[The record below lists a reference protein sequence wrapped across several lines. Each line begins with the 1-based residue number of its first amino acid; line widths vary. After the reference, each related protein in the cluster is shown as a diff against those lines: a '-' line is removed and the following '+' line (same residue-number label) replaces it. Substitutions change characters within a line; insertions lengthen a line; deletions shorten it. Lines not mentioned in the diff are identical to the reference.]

1 MGYCVYEMP
10 AVREANY
17 QYRPSIEDLKRR
29 LETTDPRP
37 YHQFVPYL
45 EALGQNWFKKRYDNF
60 RLVAKLL
67 PVEVGSRIVPV
78 VVFVDFLPR
87 ASHAYGDGSAQHFE
101 QCYAGSLQAPEHV
114 RAIRELAQKHLTN
127 QAPVFQ
133 PPPPLPEELHTL
145 LHPLR
150 PRERADA
157 FFVHEKFS
165 RAYERLTS
173 RSERGDIERGMI
185 MQAVYQALQ
194 DIENAQG
201 EPPNEKLSRSRSY
214 DGNRRVTVYYTRL
227 QDPEQ
232 GLRHVLLLGLVD
244 ESAADQ
250 ATQFRNVEL
259 AWQQAHEHLFGEF
272 TQQEGEQGH
281 FPARYWDALSQLA
294 ERAFPSYLL
303 AEDYKLWE
311 KLWKPEHREVF
322 LALSSEEM
330 HTLESLLSR
339 GQLPA
344 VIEGRAG
351 SGKSTLLIYYTAE
364 RLAQS
369 SASSFQALFLTQSEE
384 LLEKAKELIDGPDE
398 TQRAQSQSKEPIVSL
413 RERLAQEYGERGNM
427 KMVFLTY
434 HKFALGQLP
443 LGRQERFEDRSHSGH
458 WLDFAQFS
466 DLLRGHGQ
474 AASHNFR
481 HPFARSR
488 DCNPETVWFIL
499 RSYIKGYKIGE
510 RGEDRWMS
518 PDEYEEEVPAG
529 DRQVS
534 VELYRQVWDCVW
546 PWYKRLTVPGR
557 ENDENPPYW
566 DDLDLAWEVLEHRR
580 SDAPTYAILICD
592 EVQDLTRVEL
602 ASLLA
607 ALDWTRYDLAEL
619 ARQYQ
624 SLPLPIILAGDAH
637 QTINPSCFRWQ
648 RVSADLA
655 QALVEHLP
663 HLQRPSI
670 TRLELAYNY
679 RNPRSIAQL
688 CNAIQRLREH
698 TLGSS
703 SRLQQLWRLR
713 DDQQNQRVRYV
724 LLRSQPN
731 DLQYLLNEGVLAIG
745 PIEDDPNLQGGRAF
759 WQAFGF
765 SETPKDCPNYVTPA
779 EIKGLEEPYVA
790 VVGFGVLF
798 SQLGLSD
805 LWNWKDANDTISRMP
820 VAEAR
825 RFLAEF
831 FLNRLY
837 VAVSR
842 AREQLWILETQE
854 GWQSFWEPLL
864 CWLQRHNVNDA
875 QSCFVYSDGDLD
887 ELIGVSKGRWLPL
900 AQEFERLAHD
910 QKSPKH
916 AERSAYYYRLDNKG
930 RDADRMQ
937 AWTLYY
943 EGKTLEAARV
953 MQDIN
958 KDQASDWFWEAA
970 AYQPEAWQELASQ
983 ELQQPDWRRDTAQ
996 RYLELRNNRTAQ
1008 QLKLLVDHLGSDKM
1022 DDVIRNAQ
1030 SQVKAWR
1037 TWEQLLL
1044 HVLDQSLILPDVPVT
1059 VKQSAYRLGKS
1070 LCPEDPTARRYKDWQ
1085 EKLAQLSFALHNYR
1099 HAAQHWENAGN
1110 TGHRDYYI
1118 AKAESSD
1125 YPECLRWWESAGEPW
1140 RILQEYDKQANVRL
1154 GAEDRRRVG
1163 RAAET
1168 AQRYSTAF
1176 VMLAGVESEWVINQI
1191 WPHILADVQR
1201 GRVTARQ
1208 LWSLMQQLHDGWQQ
1222 LGQSDFVG
1230 HWTNFIFDLIIA
1242 SGPRERNIQSD
1253 EHDQSLE
1260 AIRGLVYG
1268 FSLASDPDAIRH
1280 HFRRSWQTRVY
1291 TDSNWPDF
1299 RGYLRQIV
1307 QQALAIN
1314 QQLWQAGD
1322 QLSHVC
1328 AARLAWF
1335 VLGFLWRFQRRRRED
1350 RESLPTLRSEL
1361 LEYIA
1366 LPAEQARQTVNYLQ
1380 NIDPELHETVLLAL
1394 RCVGDGPND
1403 WVRQNENAMDRI
1415 WRDLNDCVEA
1425 LAYDLAENL
1434 TDTLRAAQTAEDIA
1448 PLEWWLTVGSFA
1460 EHARFRRRALD
1471 FYENL
1476 ERLAEEH
1483 NWPDSERQKIQGRL
1497 RAYEERYRHWREE
1510 QTERPGREDVV
1521 YVNPGEQRNSRW
1533 LEVASLSERPLAVL
1547 RVLPDL
1553 YQLRFQPPTE
1563 PDGQP
1568 YIRHDPEL
1576 TLTGPEVI
1584 ERRLV
1589 YRLVYNE
1596 RTITLEWDKDK
1607 RVLYVRADRTFV
1619 VSFAAAETPAG

>member
-1 MGYCVYEMP
+1 
-10 AVREANY
+10 
-17 QYRPSIEDLKRR
+17 
-29 LETTDPRP
+29 
-37 YHQFVPYL
+37 
-45 EALGQNWFKKRYDNF
+45 
-60 RLVAKLL
+60 
-67 PVEVGSRIVPV
+67 
-78 VVFVDFLPR
+78 
-87 ASHAYGDGSAQHFE
+87 
-101 QCYAGSLQAPEHV
+101 LQAHAP
-114 RAIRELAQKHLTN
+114 AIRELAQKHLTN
-127 QAPVFQ
+127 AAPVFQ

-150 PRERADA
+150 PRERTDA

-201 EPPNEKLSRSRSY
+201 EPPNELLSRRCSY

-259 AWQQAHEHLFGEF
+259 AWQQAHEHLFKEF
-272 TQQEGEQGH
+272 TQQQSERERSST
-281 FPARYWDALSQLA
+281 RYWDALSQLA

-303 AEDYKLWE
+303 AGDYKLWE
-311 KLWKPEHREVF
+311 KLWKPEQREVF

-330 HTLESLLSR
+330 YRLESLLSR

-369 SASSFQALFLTQSEE
+369 SVSSVQALFLTQSEE
-384 LLEKAKELIDGPDE
+384 LLKKAKELIDGPDE

-413 RERLAQEYGERGNM
+413 RERLGQEYGQRGNM
-427 KMVFLTY
+427 KMAFLTY
-434 HKFALGQLP
+434 HEFALGQLP
-443 LGRQERFEDRSHSGH
+443 RGRRERFADRRRRDPNHSDPSG

-466 DLLRGHGQ
+466 DLLRGHGP
-474 AASHNFR
+474 ASHIFR

-499 RSYIKGYKIGE
+499 RSYTKGYKIGE

-546 PWYKRLTVPGR
+546 PWYKRLTVPSR

-679 RNPRSIAQL
+679 RNARSIAQL

-703 SRLQQLWRLR
+703 SPLQQLWRLR

-724 LLRSQPN
+724 LLRGEPN
-731 DLQYLLNEGVLAIG
+731 DLEYLLNEGVLAIG
-745 PIEDDPNLQGGRAF
+745 PIEDDPNLQGGRDF
-759 WQAFGF
+759 WKAFGF
-765 SETPKDCPNYVTPA
+765 SEPPANYRNYVTPA
-779 EIKGLEEPYVA
+779 EIKGLEQDHVA

-798 SQLGLSD
+798 NQLGLSD
-805 LWNWKDANDTISRMP
+805 LWNWEDGKDATTKTPIP
-820 VAEAR
+820 EAR

-837 VAVSR
+837 VACSR
-842 AREQLWILETQE
+842 AREQLWIIETKG
-854 GWQSFWEPLL
+854 GWDSFWEPLL
-864 CWLQRHNVNDA
+864 QWLQRHHAAND
-875 QSCFVYSDGDLD
+875 QCRFDRPNDGDLT
-887 ELIGVSKGRWLPL
+887 EVIGVFKERWPDL
-900 AQEFERLAHD
+900 AQDFERLAHE
-910 QKSPKH
+910 QHSPKH
-916 AERSAYYYRLDNKG
+916 AERSAYYYQRCGKTV
-930 RDADRMQ
+930 DADRMQ
-937 AWTLYY
+937 AWKLYY
-943 EGKTLEAARV
+943 EGKTLEAAKA
-953 MQDIN
+953 MQEID
-958 KDQASDWFWEAA
+958 KDRASDWFWEAA

-1008 QLKLLVDHLGSDKM
+1008 QLKLLVDHLGSDKLH
-1022 DDVIRNAQ
+1022 DVIRNAQ
-1030 SQVKAWR
+1030 RQVKAWR

-1044 HVLDQSLILPDVPVT
+1044 HVLDQSLILPDVPDT

-1070 LCPEDPTARRYKDWQ
+1070 LCPEDATARRYKDWQ
-1085 EKLAQLSFALHNYR
+1085 EKLAQLSFALADYQR
-1099 HAAQHWENAGN
+1099 AAQHWENAGN

-1140 RILQEYDKQANVRL
+1140 RILQEYDKQDNVPL
-1154 GAEDRRRVG
+1154 GAEDKLRVG
-1163 RAAET
+1163 WAAET

-1191 WPHILADVQR
+1191 WPHILADVQT

-1222 LGQSDFVG
+1222 LGQSDFTRD
-1230 HWTNFIFDLIIA
+1230 WTNFILKLII
-1242 SGPRERNIQSD
+1242 STVPREREQENREFDKTQ
-1253 EHDQSLE
+1253 E

-1280 HFRRSWQTRVY
+1280 RFRGSWEKRVY

-1322 QLSHVC
+1322 ELSQVR

-1335 VLGFLWRFQRRRRED
+1335 VLGLLWRFERRRRED

-1380 NIDPELHETVLLAL
+1380 SIDSELHQTVMLAL

-1434 TDTLRAAQTAEDIA
+1434 TDTLGAAQTAEDIA
-1448 PLEWWLTVGSFA
+1448 PLEWWLTVGRFA

-1476 ERLAEEH
+1476 ERLAEDH
-1483 NWPDSERQKIQGRL
+1483 NWPDSERQLIQERL
-1497 RAYEERYRHWREE
+1497 RAYEERYRHWLKE

-1521 YVNPGEQRNSRW
+1521 YVNPGERRSSRW

-1553 YQLRFQPPTE
+1553 YQVRFQPSTD

-1596 RTITLEWDKDK
+1596 RTITLEWDKDH

-1619 VSFAAAETPAG
+1619 VSFPAAETRAG

>member
-10 AVREANY
+10 AVRGANY
-17 QYRPSIEDLKRR
+17 QYRPSIEDLKKR

-37 YHQFVPYL
+37 YHQFLPYL
-45 EALGQNWFKKRYDNF
+45 EALGQNWFKKRYDRF

-67 PVEVGSRIVPV
+67 PVEVGGCIVPV

-87 ASHAYGDGSAQHFE
+87 ADRAYGDGSAQYFE
-101 QCYAGSLQAPEHV
+101 QRYAKLLQAHAP
-114 RAIRELAQKHLTN
+114 AIRERAQKHLTN

-150 PRERADA
+150 PRERAAA

-201 EPPNEKLSRSRSY
+201 EPPNELLSRRCSY

-272 TQQEGEQGH
+272 TQQEGEREH
-281 FPARYWDALSQLA
+281 FATRYWDALSQLA

-303 AEDYKLWE
+303 AGDYELWE
-311 KLWKPEHREVF
+311 RLWRPEHREVF

-369 SASSFQALFLTQSEE
+369 SVSSVQALFLTQSEE

-398 TQRAQSQSKEPIVSL
+398 TERAQPPIVSL
-413 RERLAQEYGERGNM
+413 RERLAQEHGQRGNM
-427 KMVFLTY
+427 KMVFQTY
-434 HKFALGQLP
+434 YGFARDQLP
-443 LGRQERFEDRSHSGH
+443 LGRWERFADRSHPGG

-546 PWYKRLTVPGR
+546 PWYKRLTVPSR

-679 RNPRSIAQL
+679 RNARSIAQL

-713 DDQQNQRVRYV
+713 DDQQNQRVRYL

-745 PIEDDPNLQGGRAF
+745 PIEDDPNLQGGRDF
-759 WQAFGF
+759 WEAFGF
-765 SETPKDCPNYVTPA
+765 LEPPANCENYVTPA
-779 EIKGLEEPYVA
+779 EIKGLEQNHVA

-798 SQLGLSD
+798 NQLGLSD
-805 LWNWKDANDTISRMP
+805 LWNWEDGKDAASKMPIS
-820 VAEAR
+820 EAR

-837 VAVSR
+837 VACSR
-842 AREQLWILETQE
+842 AREQLWIIETKG
-854 GWQSFWEPLL
+854 GWDSFWEPLL
-864 CWLQRHNVNDA
+864 QWLQHHLAAND
-875 QSCFVYSDGDLD
+875 QCRFDRPNDGDLT
-887 ELIGVSKGRWLPL
+887 EVIGVFKESWPDL
-900 AQEFERLAHD
+900 AQGFERLAHE
-910 QKSPKH
+910 KHNPKH
-916 AERSAYYYRLDNKG
+916 AERSAYYYQRCEKVV
-930 RDADRMQ
+930 DASRMQ
-937 AWTLYY
+937 AWKLYY
-943 EGKTLEAARV
+943 EGKTLEAAKA
-953 MQDIN
+953 MQEID
-958 KDQASDWFWEAA
+958 KDRASDWFWEAA

-1008 QLKLLVDHLGSDKM
+1008 QLKLLVDHLGSDKLH
-1022 DDVIRNAQ
+1022 DVIRNAQ
-1030 SQVKAWR
+1030 SQVKSWR

-1044 HVLDQSLILPDVPVT
+1044 HVLDQCLILPDVPDT

-1070 LCPEDPTARRYKDWQ
+1070 LCPEDATARRYKDWQ
-1085 EKLAQLSFALHNYR
+1085 EKLAQLSFALARPSPAAHNYYR
-1099 HAAQHWENAGN
+1099 LAAQHWEHAGN
-1110 TGHRDYYI
+1110 TAHRDYYV
-1118 AKAESSD
+1118 AKAESSN
-1125 YPECLRWWESAGEPW
+1125 YPECLRWWESAGDYS
-1140 RILQEYDKQANVRL
+1140 RIITEYDRHPNVDL
-1154 GAEDRRRVG
+1154 DTQDRTRVA
-1163 RAAET
+1163 R
-1168 AQRYSTAF
+1168 
-1176 VMLAGVESEWVINQI
+1176 AGVSEVRKGKM
-1191 WPHILADVQR
+1191 AAGKFQR
-1201 GRVTARQ
+1201 
-1208 LWSLMQQLHDGWQQ
+1208 LIEQLHVHWHH
-1222 LGQSDFVG
+1222 LGQPDFVRD
-1230 HWTNFIFDLIIA
+1230 WTNFIFDLIIA

-1280 HFRRSWQTRVY
+1280 RFRGSWETRVY

-1299 RGYLRQIV
+1299 RGFLRQIV

-1322 QLSHVC
+1322 QLSQVR

-1335 VLGFLWRFQRRRRED
+1335 VLGLLWRFERRRRED

-1380 NIDPELHETVLLAL
+1380 SIDSELHQTVMLAL

-1434 TDTLRAAQTAEDIA
+1434 TRTLGAAQTAEDIA
-1448 PLEWWLTVGSFA
+1448 PLEWWLTVGRFA

-1476 ERLAEEH
+1476 ERLAEDH
-1483 NWPDSERQKIQGRL
+1483 NWPDSERQLIQERL

-1553 YQLRFQPPTE
+1553 YQVRFQPSTD

-1596 RTITLEWDKDK
+1596 RTITLEWDKDH

-1619 VSFAAAETPAG
+1619 VSFPAAETRAG

>member
-17 QYRPSIEDLKRR
+17 QYRPSIEDLRRR

-37 YHQFVPYL
+37 YHQFLPYL
-45 EALGQNWFKKRYDNF
+45 EALGQNWFKKRYDKF
-60 RLVAKLL
+60 RLVAKFL
-67 PVEVGSRIVPV
+67 PVEVRGRIAPV

-87 ASHAYGDGSAQHFE
+87 ADRAYGDGSAQYFE
-101 QCYAGSLQAPEHV
+101 QRYAGLLQAHAP
-114 RAIRELAQKHLTN
+114 AIRELAQEQLRN
-127 QAPVFQ
+127 APPVFQ

-150 PRERADA
+150 PPERADA

-201 EPPNEKLSRSRSY
+201 EPPNELLSRRSSY

-259 AWQQAHEHLFGEF
+259 AWQQAHEHLFKEF
-272 TQQEGEQGH
+272 TQQQSERERSST
-281 FPARYWDALSQLA
+281 RYWDALSQLA

-413 RERLAQEYGERGNM
+413 RERLAQEYGQRGNM

-434 HKFALGQLP
+434 HGFARDQLP
-443 LGRQERFEDRSHSGH
+443 LGRWERFADRSHSGG

-466 DLLRGHGQ
+466 DLLRGHGP
-474 AASHNFR
+474 ASHIFR

-607 ALDWTRYDLAEL
+607 ALDWTCYDLAEL

-679 RNPRSIAQL
+679 RNARSIAQL

-703 SRLQQLWRLR
+703 SRLQQLWRMR
-713 DDQQNQRVRYV
+713 D
-724 LLRSQPN
+724 SQPN
-731 DLQYLLNEGVLAIG
+731 QRIG
-745 PIEDDPNLQGGRAF
+745 R
-759 WQAFGF
+759 
-765 SETPKDCPNYVTPA
+765 
-779 EIKGLEEPYVA
+779 
-790 VVGFGVLF
+790 
-798 SQLGLSD
+798 
-805 LWNWKDANDTISRMP
+805 
-820 VAEAR
+820 
-825 RFLAEF
+825 
-831 FLNRLY
+831 
-837 VAVSR
+837 
-842 AREQLWILETQE
+842 
-854 GWQSFWEPLL
+854 
-864 CWLQRHNVNDA
+864 
-875 QSCFVYSDGDLD
+875 
-887 ELIGVSKGRWLPL
+887 
-900 AQEFERLAHD
+900 
-910 QKSPKH
+910 
-916 AERSAYYYRLDNKG
+916 
-930 RDADRMQ
+930 
-937 AWTLYY
+937 
-943 EGKTLEAARV
+943 
-953 MQDIN
+953 
-958 KDQASDWFWEAA
+958 
-970 AYQPEAWQELASQ
+970 
-983 ELQQPDWRRDTAQ
+983 
-996 RYLELRNNRTAQ
+996 
-1008 QLKLLVDHLGSDKM
+1008 
-1022 DDVIRNAQ
+1022 
-1030 SQVKAWR
+1030 
-1037 TWEQLLL
+1037 
-1044 HVLDQSLILPDVPVT
+1044 
-1059 VKQSAYRLGKS
+1059 
-1070 LCPEDPTARRYKDWQ
+1070 LCPT
-1085 EKLAQLSFALHNYR
+1085 
-1099 HAAQHWENAGN
+1099 
-1110 TGHRDYYI
+1110 TG
-1118 AKAESSD
+1118 
-1125 YPECLRWWESAGEPW
+1125 
-1140 RILQEYDKQANVRL
+1140 Q
-1154 GAEDRRRVG
+1154 
-1163 RAAET
+1163 
-1168 AQRYSTAF
+1168 
-1176 VMLAGVESEWVINQI
+1176 
-1191 WPHILADVQR
+1191 
-1201 GRVTARQ
+1201 
-1208 LWSLMQQLHDGWQQ
+1208 
-1222 LGQSDFVG
+1222 
-1230 HWTNFIFDLIIA
+1230 
-1242 SGPRERNIQSD
+1242 
-1253 EHDQSLE
+1253 
-1260 AIRGLVYG
+1260 
-1268 FSLASDPDAIRH
+1268 
-1280 HFRRSWQTRVY
+1280 
-1291 TDSNWPDF
+1291 
-1299 RGYLRQIV
+1299 
-1307 QQALAIN
+1307 
-1314 QQLWQAGD
+1314 
-1322 QLSHVC
+1322 
-1328 AARLAWF
+1328 
-1335 VLGFLWRFQRRRRED
+1335 
-1350 RESLPTLRSEL
+1350 
-1361 LEYIA
+1361 
-1366 LPAEQARQTVNYLQ
+1366 
-1380 NIDPELHETVLLAL
+1380 
-1394 RCVGDGPND
+1394 
-1403 WVRQNENAMDRI
+1403 
-1415 WRDLNDCVEA
+1415 
-1425 LAYDLAENL
+1425 
-1434 TDTLRAAQTAEDIA
+1434 
-1448 PLEWWLTVGSFA
+1448 
-1460 EHARFRRRALD
+1460 
-1471 FYENL
+1471 
-1476 ERLAEEH
+1476 
-1483 NWPDSERQKIQGRL
+1483 
-1497 RAYEERYRHWREE
+1497 
-1510 QTERPGREDVV
+1510 
-1521 YVNPGEQRNSRW
+1521 
-1533 LEVASLSERPLAVL
+1533 
-1547 RVLPDL
+1547 
-1553 YQLRFQPPTE
+1553 
-1563 PDGQP
+1563 
-1568 YIRHDPEL
+1568 
-1576 TLTGPEVI
+1576 
-1584 ERRLV
+1584 
-1589 YRLVYNE
+1589 
-1596 RTITLEWDKDK
+1596 
-1607 RVLYVRADRTFV
+1607 
-1619 VSFAAAETPAG
+1619 